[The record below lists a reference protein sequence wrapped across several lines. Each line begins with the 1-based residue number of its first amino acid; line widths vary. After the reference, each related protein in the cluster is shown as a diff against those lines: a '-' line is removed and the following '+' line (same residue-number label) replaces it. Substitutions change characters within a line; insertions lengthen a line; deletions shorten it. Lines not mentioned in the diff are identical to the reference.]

1 MLLLLTLGIVYWNC
15 ISSSWESSP
24 ITCSDCSTILRTNV
38 ILGHISPPLS
48 NIGRPGKFTSGRIA
62 DDDHVVVN
70 AIHTGFL
77 VLRPGG
83 LDDLKHRGEEGET
96 TEPPHEAFGGI
107 DVLTI
112 EIEAHFG
119 GDAVV
124 PHGVDVLD
132 ELLGRGCMCM
142 YVRFEVS
149 VEEKEWGDSGW
160 RNNNIFMGERNDE

>member
-1 MLLLLTLGIVYWNC
+1 MIMLLLLTLAIVYWNC
-15 ISSSWESSP
+15 IPSSWESSP
-24 ITCSDCSTILRTNV
+24 IACSDGSTILRTNV
-38 ILGHISPPLS
+38 IIVHHTSPPLN
-48 NIGRPGKFTSGRIA
+48 NIGRPGKFTSGRVA
-62 DDDHVVVN
+62 HHDHVVVD

-96 TEPPHEAFGGI
+96 TEPPKESLGGI

-132 ELLGRGCMCM
+132 ELLGGGCM
-142 YVRFEVS
+142 YVRAF
-149 VEEKEWGDSGW
+149 
-160 RNNNIFMGERNDE
+160 